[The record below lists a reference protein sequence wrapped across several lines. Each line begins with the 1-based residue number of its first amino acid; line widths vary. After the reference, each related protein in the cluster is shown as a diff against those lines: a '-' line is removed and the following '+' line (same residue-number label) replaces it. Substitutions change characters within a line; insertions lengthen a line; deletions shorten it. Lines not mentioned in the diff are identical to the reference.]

1 MPVRRAGVVLT
12 LALCVASAS
21 AFAPVAPKR
30 AATKVAVTTY
40 PDVPSARVD
49 EGAMPPV
56 GFWDP
61 WGLAELGSDETNAWF
76 RHAELKH
83 GRVAMAAVTGW
94 CVTAL
99 GFHFPGAIDYS
110 GTTFESLGTD
120 PIAAWDALSG
130 AGKFQIIG
138 LIGFLEFHSELAK
151 PHVMRGGTPGKITPL
166 LGPISLWDPIGTMGG
181 LSEEAKFVQRT
192 KEIANGRLAMIAI
205 ISFFSASF
213 IPGSVPFIP
222 NV

>member
-1 MPVRRAGVVLT
+1 MFKLCAVALLTAAPAAAFMPQTQVTRSATR
-12 LALCVASAS
+12 VAAQ
-21 AFAPVAPKR
+21 PV
-30 AATKVAVTTY
+30 Y
-40 PDVPSARVD
+40 PEVPSNRVD
-49 EGAMPPV
+49 EGAMPPI

-61 WGLAELGSDETNAWF
+61 WGLSAMGSDETNAWF
-76 RHAELKH
+76 RAAELKH

-99 GFHFPGAIDYS
+99 GIHFPGAIDYS
-110 GTTFESLGTD
+110 GTTFESLGND
-120 PIAAWDALSG
+120 PIGAWDALSG

-151 PHVMRGGTPGKITPL
+151 PHVMRGGVPGKITPL

-192 KEIANGRLAMIAI
+192 KEIAKGRLAMIAI
-205 ISFFSASF
+205 VSFFSASF
-213 IPGSVPFIP
+213 VPGSVPFIP
-222 NV
+222 

>member
-1 MPVRRAGVVLT
+1 ML
-12 LALCVASAS
+12 
-21 AFAPVAPKR
+21 
-30 AATKVAVTTY
+30 
-40 PDVPSARVD
+40 
-49 EGAMPPV
+49 
-56 GFWDP
+56 
-61 WGLAELGSDETNAWF
+61 
-76 RHAELKH
+76 
-83 GRVAMAAVTGW
+83 W
-94 CVTAL
+94 CVLRPWLLDCQRSTVQHSTAL
-99 GFHFPGAIDYS
+99 RSTVQTRRRDSSPHLRPS
-110 GTTFESLGTD
+110 SPHTS
-120 PIAAWDALSG
+120 PPQSG